1 MILDVLSRIHAF
13 LLKVQWEMMEQNVL
27 PFAQLNADKMI

>member
-1 MILDVLSRIHAF
+1 MIMDVLSQIHAF
-13 LLKVQWEMMEQNVL
+13 LLKVHWEMMEQNAL